1 MKSII
6 LISFLTCILCM
17 NPLGCAQPYAKP
29 VLNLMIDADIPA
41 SASKED
47 IGRTADIL
55 DRMYR
60 QLDNRNLTATF
71 FATEDLVRS
80 YGRLR
85 LTYIGQNPHF
95 ELAIGGGNLDERLTS
110 KSYSEQKTILQKS
123 KEAIEA
129 CKVCGKNEI
138 AAWGFKPQSFD
149 QNEDTYKVLD
159 ELGIEY
165 DAGFQAGLIFAPG
178 HQDDVWPYK
187 LEDHDFY
194 AVPVSTYDLSGQIVP
209 LQDRYFNESGLS
221 SAQWYDALEAKF
233 NDAKASDEPMVI
245 ILTKSISGSGDYFEA
260 FKKFLDFA
268 TSNDATFVTTMDLV
282 NMSRE
287 EAFVPPAR
295 ATKEDE
301 ISVGVSINELGATA
315 NATSTNGECT
325 TCGKAEIN
333 ASNTN

>member
-1 MKSII
+1 MKGEI
-6 LISFLTCILCM
+6 LIGILACILIM
-17 NPLGCAQPYAKP
+17 SPIGSAQSEAKS
-29 VLNLMIDADIPA
+29 VVNLMIDADIPT
-41 SASKED
+41 SASKDE
-47 IGRTADIL
+47 IGRTADVL
-55 DRMYR
+55 DQIYR
-60 QLDNRNLTATF
+60 QLDNRNLGATF
-71 FATEDLVRS
+71 YATEDLVQS

-85 LTYIGQNPHF
+85 LTYIGKNPHF
-95 ELAIGGGNLDERLTS
+95 ELAMGGSSLDEKLSS
-110 KSYSEQKTILQKS
+110 KPYSKQKTILQKS

-187 LEDHDFY
+187 LEDHDLY

-233 NDAKASDEPMVI
+233 NAAKASDEPMVI

-301 ISVGVSINELGATA
+301 ISVGVSIDELGATA
-315 NATSTNGECT
+315 NATSTNEECT